1 MGYQGYWGHHH
12 YYPVRYIY
20 PSYGWGHHHGYHHW
34 W

>member
-12 YYPVRYIY
+12 YPVRFTF
-20 PSYGWGHHHGYHHW
+20 PPYGWGHHHGYHHW